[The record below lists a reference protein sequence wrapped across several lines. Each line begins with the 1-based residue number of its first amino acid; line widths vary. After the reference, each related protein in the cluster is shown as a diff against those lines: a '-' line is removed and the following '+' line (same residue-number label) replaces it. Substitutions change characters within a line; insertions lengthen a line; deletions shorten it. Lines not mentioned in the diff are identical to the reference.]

1 LDAEPGRSFGS
12 ALTRNTED
20 GVSLSIFLQ
29 QLING
34 VSLGSL
40 YSLIAIGYTMVY
52 GILRLINF
60 AHGDVL
66 MMGCYFAFYG
76 VLIFSLPWWVSFPV
90 ALAVTALLGV
100 AIDRGAYLPVRKAPR
115 ISALITAIGVSFL
128 LENLALVVFGGRPK
142 AFHRP
147 AVLGHVLQWGEVQ
160 MITLSLWIP
169 AITLLLILVLLAI
182 IFRTRTG
189 RAMRAISRDMET
201 VRLMG
206 VDVNRI
212 TSITFALGSA
222 LAAAGGILWALK
234 YPQIDPYMGIVPGL
248 KAFVAAVLG
257 GIGNVAGAAIG
268 GLLLGVLEIMLIAFM
283 PGLAGYKD
291 AFAFLILIG
300 ILLFRPIGIMGEK
313 LPE

>member
-1 LDAEPGRSFGS
+1 MTFQM
-12 ALTRNTED
+12 
-20 GVSLSIFLQ
+20 FLQ
-29 QLING
+29 QIING

-40 YSLIAIGYTMVY
+40 YGLIAIGYTMVY

-66 MMGCYFAFYG
+66 MVGCYFAFYAI
-76 VLIFSLPWWVSFPV
+76 LIFSLPWYASFLV
-90 ALAVTALLGV
+90 AIFLTALLGI

-128 LENLALVVFGGRPK
+128 LENLALIIFGGRPK
-142 AFHRP
+142 AFYRP
-147 AVLGHVLQWGEVQ
+147 PIFGKVIEWGDLHFL
-160 MITLSLWIP
+160 TLSLWIP
-169 AITLLLILVLLAI
+169 GITFILIIFLLLIVY
-182 IFRTRTG
+182 RTRTG
-189 RAMRAISRDMET
+189 MAMRAIARDMET

-222 LAAAGGILWALK
+222 LAAAGGIMWALK
-234 YPQIDPYMGIVPGL
+234 FPQIDPYMGIVPGL

-257 GIGNVAGAAIG
+257 GIGNVIGAALG
-268 GLLLGVLEIMLIAFM
+268 GFLLGLLEIMLVALM
-283 PGLAGYKD
+283 PSLGGYKD

-313 LPE
+313 LPD

>member
-1 LDAEPGRSFGS
+1 MTLQM
-12 ALTRNTED
+12 
-20 GVSLSIFLQ
+20 FLQ
-29 QLING
+29 QLINA

-40 YSLIAIGYTMVY
+40 YGLVAIGYTMVY

-66 MMGCYFAFYG
+66 MVGCYFAFYAI
-76 VLIFSLPWWVSFPV
+76 LIFSLPWYVSFV
-90 ALAVTALLGV
+90 IAILLTALLGI

-142 AFHRP
+142 AFYRP
-147 AVLGHVLQWGEVQ
+147 PLFGKIIEWGDLRFL
-160 MITLSLWIP
+160 TLSLWTP
-169 AITLLLILVLLAI
+169 SITVVLILLLLLILY
-182 IFRTRTG
+182 RTRAG
-189 RAMRAISRDMET
+189 MAMRAISQDMET

-212 TSITFALGSA
+212 ISLTFALGSA

-234 YPQIDPYMGIVPGL
+234 FPQIDPYLGIIPGL

-257 GIGNVAGAAIG
+257 GIGNVIGAALG
-268 GLLLGVLEIMLIAFM
+268 GFLLGFLEIMLVAFL
-283 PGLAGYKD
+283 PSLGGYKD
-291 AFAFLILIG
+291 AFAFLILIA
-300 ILLFRPIGIMGEK
+300 ILLFRPVGIMGER
-313 LPE
+313 LPD

>member
-1 LDAEPGRSFGS
+1 MAFQ
-12 ALTRNTED
+12 T
-20 GVSLSIFLQ
+20 FLQ

-40 YSLIAIGYTMVY
+40 YGLVAIGYTMVY

-66 MMGCYFAFYG
+66 MVGCYFAFYAI
-76 VLIFSLPWWVSFPV
+76 LIFSLPWYASFLV
-90 ALAVTALLGV
+90 AILLTALLGIV
-100 AIDRGAYLPVRKAPR
+100 IDRGAYLPVRKAPR

-128 LENLALVVFGGRPK
+128 LENLALVIFGGRPK
-142 AFHRP
+142 PFYRP
-147 AVLGHVLQWGEVQ
+147 PIFGKVIEWGDLHFLA
-160 MITLSLWIP
+160 LSLWIP
-169 AITLLLILVLLAI
+169 FITFVLILFLLLII
-182 IFRTRTG
+182 YRTRTG
-189 RAMRAISRDMET
+189 MAMRAISRDMET

-222 LAAAGGILWALK
+222 LAAAGGIMWALK
-234 YPQIDPYMGIVPGL
+234 FPQIDPYMGIIPGL

-257 GIGNVAGAAIG
+257 GIGNVIGAALG
-268 GLLLGVLEIMLIAFM
+268 GFLLGLLEIMLVALM
-283 PGLAGYKD
+283 PSLGGYKD

-313 LPE
+313 LPD

>member
-1 LDAEPGRSFGS
+1 MTFQM
-12 ALTRNTED
+12 
-20 GVSLSIFLQ
+20 FLQ

-40 YSLIAIGYTMVY
+40 YGLIAIGYTMVY

-66 MMGCYFAFYG
+66 MVGCYFAFYAI
-76 VLIFSLPWWVSFPV
+76 LIFSLPWYFSF
-90 ALAVTALLGV
+90 LISIFLTAILGI

-128 LENLALVVFGGRPK
+128 LENLVLVIFGGRPK
-142 AFHRP
+142 AFYRP
-147 AVLGHVLQWGEVQ
+147 PLFGKVIEWGDLHFL
-160 MITLSLWIP
+160 TLSLWIP
-169 AITLLLILVLLAI
+169 FITLVFILLLLLVI
-182 IFRTRTG
+182 YRTRAG
-189 RAMRAISRDMET
+189 MAMRAISRDMET

-206 VDVNRI
+206 VDLNRI

-222 LAAAGGILWALK
+222 LAAAGGIMWALK
-234 YPQIDPYMGIVPGL
+234 FPQIDPYMGIIPGL

-257 GIGNVAGAAIG
+257 GIGNVIGAALG
-268 GLLLGVLEIMLIAFM
+268 GFLLGLLEIILVALM
-283 PGLAGYKD
+283 PGLGGYKD

-300 ILLFRPIGIMGEK
+300 ILLFRPVGMMGEK
-313 LPE
+313 LPD

>member
-1 LDAEPGRSFGS
+1 MSGS
-12 ALTRNTED
+12 NL
-20 GVSLSIFLQ
+20 LQ

-40 YSLIAIGYTMVY
+40 YGLIAIGYTMVY

-66 MMGCYFAFYG
+66 MMGCYFAFYAI
-76 VLIFSLPWWVSFPV
+76 LIFSLPWWLSFPF
-90 ALAVTALLGV
+90 AILLTALLGI
-100 AIDRGAYLPVRKAPR
+100 AIDRGAYLPVRRAPR
-115 ISALITAIGVSFL
+115 ISALITAIGLSFL
-128 LENLALVVFGGRPK
+128 LENLALVIFGGRPK
-142 AFHRP
+142 PFQRP
-147 AVLGHVLQWGEVQ
+147 ALFADVLAWGDVRFL
-160 MITLSLWIP
+160 TLSLWIP
-169 AITLLLILVLLAI
+169 AITFFLIVFLLFVVYH
-182 IFRTRTG
+182 TRTG
-189 RAMRAISRDMET
+189 MAMRAISRDMET

-222 LAAAGGILWALK
+222 LAAAGGIMWALK
-234 YPQIDPYMGIVPGL
+234 FPQIDPYMGIIPGL

-257 GIGNVAGAAIG
+257 GIGNVVGAALG
-268 GLLLGVLEIMLIAFM
+268 GLLLGILEILLVATM
-283 PGLAGYKD
+283 PSLAGYKD

-300 ILLFRPIGIMGEK
+300 ILLFRPTGIMGEK

>member
-1 LDAEPGRSFGS
+1 MTFSM
-12 ALTRNTED
+12 
-20 GVSLSIFLQ
+20 FLQ

-34 VSLGSL
+34 ISLGSL
-40 YSLIAIGYTMVY
+40 YALIAIGYTMVY

-66 MMGCYFAFYG
+66 MMGCYFAFYAF
-76 VLIFSLPWWVSFPV
+76 LIFSVPWWISFPM
-90 ALAVTALLGV
+90 AILLTALLGIT
-100 AIDRGAYLPVRKAPR
+100 IDRGAYLPVRKAPR

-128 LENLALVVFGGRPK
+128 LENLALVLFGGRPK
-142 AFHRP
+142 PFYRP
-147 AVLGHVLQWGEVQ
+147 ALFDHVIEWGDLHFL
-160 MITLSLWIP
+160 TLSIWIP
-169 AITLLLILVLLAI
+169 AITICFILLLLLVVY
-182 IFRTRTG
+182 RTRTG
-189 RAMRAISRDMET
+189 MAMRAISRDMET

-222 LAAAGGILWALK
+222 LAAIGGIMWALK

-257 GIGNVAGAAIG
+257 GIGNVMGAALG
-268 GLLLGVLEIMLIAFM
+268 GFLLGLLEIMLVALM
-283 PGLAGYKD
+283 PSLGGYKD

-313 LPE
+313 LPD

>member
-1 LDAEPGRSFGS
+1 M
-12 ALTRNTED
+12 
-20 GVSLSIFLQ
+20 SLSIFFQ

-34 VSLGSL
+34 ISLGSL

-76 VLIFSLPWWVSFPV
+76 ILIFSLPWWVSFPI
-90 ALAVTALLGV
+90 ALALTAFLGV
-100 AIDRGAYLPVRKAPR
+100 VIDRGAYLPVRKAPR

-128 LENLALVVFGGRPK
+128 LENLGLVIFGGRPK
-142 AFHRP
+142 PFHRP
-147 AVLGHVLQWGEVQ
+147 ALFGQVLQWGEVHL
-160 MITLSLWIP
+160 ITLSLWIP
-169 AITLLLILVLLAI
+169 AITLLLVLILLYVI
-182 IFRTRTG
+182 YRTRTG

-234 YPQIDPYMGIVPGL
+234 YPEIDPYMGIIPGL

-257 GIGNVAGAAIG
+257 GIGNVVGAAIG
-268 GLLLGVLEIMLIAFM
+268 GLLLGVLEIMFIAFM
-283 PGLAGYKD
+283 PSLAGYKD

-313 LPE
+313 LQE

>member
-1 LDAEPGRSFGS
+1 MTF
-12 ALTRNTED
+12 
-20 GVSLSIFLQ
+20 SIFLQ

-34 VSLGSL
+34 ISLGSL
-40 YSLIAIGYTMVY
+40 YGLVAIGYTMVY

-66 MMGCYFAFYG
+66 MIGCYFAFYAF
-76 VLIFSLPWWVSFPV
+76 LIFSLPWWVSFPM
-90 ALAVTALLGV
+90 AILFTALLGI
-100 AIDRGAYLPVRKAPR
+100 ALDRGAYLPVRKAPR

-128 LENLALVVFGGRPK
+128 LENLALVLFGGRPK

-147 AVLGHVLQWGEVQ
+147 ALFGQVIEWGDLHFL
-160 MITLSLWIP
+160 TLSIWIP
-169 AITLLLILVLLAI
+169 AITLFFIIVLLLVVY
-182 IFRTRTG
+182 RTRTG
-189 RAMRAISRDMET
+189 MAMRAISRDMET

-222 LAAAGGILWALK
+222 LAAAGGIMWALK
-234 YPQIDPYMGIVPGL
+234 FPQIDPYMGIIPGL
-248 KAFVAAVLG
+248 KGFVAAVLG
-257 GIGNVAGAAIG
+257 GIGNVIGAALG
-268 GLLLGVLEIMLIAFM
+268 GLLLGLLEIMLVALL
-283 PGLAGYKD
+283 PSLGGYKD

-313 LPE
+313 LPD

>member
-1 LDAEPGRSFGS
+1 MAFQ
-12 ALTRNTED
+12 T
-20 GVSLSIFLQ
+20 FLQ

-40 YSLIAIGYTMVY
+40 YGLVAIGYTMVY

-66 MMGCYFAFYG
+66 MVGCYFAFYAI
-76 VLIFSLPWWVSFPV
+76 LIFSLPWYASFLV
-90 ALAVTALLGV
+90 AILLTALLGI

-128 LENLALVVFGGRPK
+128 LENLALVIFGGRPK
-142 AFHRP
+142 AFYRP
-147 AVLGHVLQWGEVQ
+147 PIFGKVIEWGDLHFLV
-160 MITLSLWIP
+160 LSLWIP
-169 AITLLLILVLLAI
+169 FITFVLILFLLLII
-182 IFRTRTG
+182 YRTRTG
-189 RAMRAISRDMET
+189 MAMRAISRDMET

-222 LAAAGGILWALK
+222 LAAAGGIMWALK
-234 YPQIDPYMGIVPGL
+234 FPQIDPYMGIIPGL

-257 GIGNVAGAAIG
+257 GIGNVIGAALG
-268 GLLLGVLEIMLIAFM
+268 GFLLGLLEIMLVALM
-283 PGLAGYKD
+283 PSLGGYKD

-313 LPE
+313 LPD

>member
-1 LDAEPGRSFGS
+1 MTFQM
-12 ALTRNTED
+12 
-20 GVSLSIFLQ
+20 FLQ
-29 QLING
+29 QLVNG

-40 YSLIAIGYTMVY
+40 YGLVAIGYTMVY

-66 MMGCYFAFYG
+66 MVGCYFAFYAI
-76 VLIFSLPWWVSFPV
+76 LIFSLPWYASFLV
-90 ALAVTALLGV
+90 AILLTALLGIV
-100 AIDRGAYLPVRKAPR
+100 IDRGAYLPVRKAPR

-128 LENLALVVFGGRPK
+128 LENLALVIFGGRPK
-142 AFHRP
+142 PFYRP
-147 AVLGHVLQWGEVQ
+147 PIFGKVIEWGDLHFLV
-160 MITLSLWIP
+160 LSLWIP
-169 AITLLLILVLLAI
+169 FITFVLILFLLLII
-182 IFRTRTG
+182 YRTRTG
-189 RAMRAISRDMET
+189 MAMRAISRDMET

-222 LAAAGGILWALK
+222 LAAAGGIMWALK
-234 YPQIDPYMGIVPGL
+234 FPQIDPYMGIIPGL

-257 GIGNVAGAAIG
+257 GIGNVIGAALG
-268 GLLLGVLEIMLIAFM
+268 GFLLGLLEIMLVALM
-283 PGLAGYKD
+283 PSLGGYKD

-313 LPE
+313 LPD

>member
-1 LDAEPGRSFGS
+1 M
-12 ALTRNTED
+12 
-20 GVSLSIFLQ
+20 FLQ

-40 YSLIAIGYTMVY
+40 YGLIAIGYTMVY

-66 MMGCYFAFYG
+66 MVGCYFAFYAL
-76 VLIFSLPWWVSFPV
+76 LIFSLPWYASFLV
-90 ALAVTALLGV
+90 AIFLTALLGI

-128 LENLALVVFGGRPK
+128 LENLALVIFGGRPK
-142 AFHRP
+142 AFYRP
-147 AVLGHVLQWGEVQ
+147 PIFGKVIEWGDLHFL
-160 MITLSLWIP
+160 TLSLWIP
-169 AITLLLILVLLAI
+169 AITFILIIFLLLIVY
-182 IFRTRTG
+182 RTRTG
-189 RAMRAISRDMET
+189 MAMRAISRDMET

-222 LAAAGGILWALK
+222 LAAAGGIMWALK
-234 YPQIDPYMGIVPGL
+234 FPQIDPYMGIVPGL

-257 GIGNVAGAAIG
+257 GIGNVIGAALG
-268 GLLLGVLEIMLIAFM
+268 GFLLGLLEIMLVALM
-283 PGLAGYKD
+283 PSLGGYKD

-313 LPE
+313 LPD

>member
-1 LDAEPGRSFGS
+1 MTFQM
-12 ALTRNTED
+12 
-20 GVSLSIFLQ
+20 FLQ

-40 YSLIAIGYTMVY
+40 YGLVAIGYTMVY

-66 MMGCYFAFYG
+66 MVGCYFAFYAI
-76 VLIFSLPWWVSFPV
+76 LIFSLPWYFSFLV
-90 ALAVTALLGV
+90 AIFLTAVLGIV
-100 AIDRGAYLPVRKAPR
+100 IDRGAYLPVRKAPR

-128 LENLALVVFGGRPK
+128 LENLALVIFGGRPK
-142 AFHRP
+142 PFYRP
-147 AVLGHVLQWGEVQ
+147 PIFGKVIEWGDLHFL
-160 MITLSLWIP
+160 TLSLWIP
-169 AITLLLILVLLAI
+169 FITVVLVLLLLLVI
-182 IFRTRTG
+182 YRTRTG
-189 RAMRAISRDMET
+189 MAMRAIARDMET

-222 LAAAGGILWALK
+222 LAAAGGIMWALK
-234 YPQIDPYMGIVPGL
+234 FPQIEPYMGIVPGL

-257 GIGNVAGAAIG
+257 GIGNVIGAALG
-268 GLLLGVLEIMLIAFM
+268 GFLLGLLEIMLVALM
-283 PGLAGYKD
+283 PSLGGYKD

-313 LPE
+313 LPD